1 MKKEEV
7 ILTNLEQIVE
17 HSEVEGFL
25 TVCRYLKQTPSNTL
39 QYLHTSPDGS
49 LLEVDIY
56 ATVDGQLRKSVSFE
70 TFEQSKGFPMEV
82 TLADLENAIERSK
95 HQTPL
100 RYRGICATKWEEIK
114 FLIGEV

>member
-1 MKKEEV
+1 MKEKV
-7 ILTNLEQIVE
+7 ILTNLEQVVE
-17 HSEVEGFL
+17 HKGIDGLL
-25 TVCRYLKQTPSNTL
+25 TISRYLQQSPSNTL
-39 QYLHTSPDGS
+39 QYLYKAVDDS

-82 TLADLENAIERSK
+82 TVADLEKAIERSK

-114 FLIGEV
+114 FLVGGD

>member
-1 MKKEEV
+1 MKKEEL
-7 ILTNLEQIVE
+7 ILTNLNQVMG

-39 QYLHTSPDGS
+39 QYLHTSLDGS

-70 TFEQSKGFPMEV
+70 SFEQSKGFPMEV

-95 HQTPL
+95 HQAPL
-100 RYRGICATKWEEIK
+100 RYKGICATKWEEIK
-114 FLIGEV
+114 FLVGGV

>member
-7 ILTNLEQIVE
+7 ILTNLEQVME
-17 HSEVEGFL
+17 HSEVDGFL
-25 TVCRYLKQTPSNTL
+25 TVSRYLQQSPSNTL
-39 QYLHTSPDGS
+39 QYLYKAVDGS

-114 FLIGEV
+114 FLVGTV

>member
-25 TVCRYLKQTPSNTL
+25 TVGRYLKQTPSNTL
-39 QYLHTSPDGS
+39 QYLHTSSDGS

-70 TFEQSKGFPMEV
+70 SHIE
-82 TLADLENAIERSK
+82 LENFDLNILNKIME
-95 HQTPL
+95 Q
-100 RYRGICATKWEEIK
+100 
-114 FLIGEV
+114 

>member
-1 MKKEEV
+1 MNNNNLALTDLKQVEEREDYGEFV
-7 ILTNLEQIVE
+7 ILSN
-17 HSEVEGFL
+17 
-25 TVCRYLKQTPSNTL
+25 YLQQSPSNTV
-39 QYLHTSPDGS
+39 QYLYTAPDGS

-70 TFEQSKGFPMEV
+70 SFEQSKGFPMEV
-82 TLADLENAIERSK
+82 TLSDLENAIERSK

-114 FLIGEV
+114 FLVGGI

>member
-1 MKKEEV
+1 MKKDEI
-7 ILTNLEQIVE
+7 ILNNLGQVME

-25 TVCRYLKQTPSNTL
+25 TVGRYLKQTPSNTL

-82 TLADLENAIERSK
+82 TLADLEKAIERSK
-95 HQTPL
+95 HQTSL

-114 FLIGEV
+114 FLVGEE

>member
-1 MKKEEV
+1 MIDET
-7 ILTNLEQIVE
+7 LT
-17 HSEVEGFL
+17 L
-25 TVCRYLKQTPSNTL
+25 TDLKQVKEQKDYDDFITVSHYLQQSPSNTV
-39 QYLHTSPDGS
+39 QYLYTAPDGS

-70 TFEQSKGFPMEV
+70 SFEQSKGFPMEV

-114 FLIGEV
+114 FLVGGI

>member
-7 ILTNLEQIVE
+7 ILTNLEQVVE
-17 HSEVEGFL
+17 YKDIDGFL
-25 TVCRYLKQTPSNTL
+25 TISRYLQQSPSNTV
-39 QYLHTSPDGS
+39 QYLYTAPDGS

-56 ATVDGQLRKSVSFE
+56 ATVEGQLRKSVSFE

-82 TLADLENAIERSK
+82 TLVDLEKAIKRSK
-95 HQTPL
+95 QQSPL

-114 FLIGEV
+114 FLVGGV

>member
-7 ILTNLEQIVE
+7 ILTNLEQVME

-25 TVCRYLKQTPSNTL
+25 KVSRYLQQSPSNTL
-39 QYLHTSPDGS
+39 QYLYKAADDS

-95 HQTPL
+95 YQTPL

-114 FLIGEV
+114 FLVGGV

>member
-7 ILTNLEQIVE
+7 ILNLEQVLE
-17 HSEVEGFL
+17 HSEVDGFL
-25 TVCRYLKQTPSNTL
+25 TISRYLQQSPSNTL
-39 QYLHTSPDGS
+39 QYLYKAVDDS

-56 ATVDGQLRKSVSFE
+56 ATVDGQLRKAVSFDS
-70 TFEQSKGFPMEV
+70 FEQSKGFPMEV

-100 RYRGICATKWEEIK
+100 RYRGTCATKWEEIK
-114 FLIGEV
+114 FLVGGI

>member
-1 MKKEEV
+1 MKKEEI
-7 ILTNLEQIVE
+7 ILNNLGYVME

-25 TVCRYLKQTPSNTL
+25 TVGRYLKQTPSNTL

-70 TFEQSKGFPMEV
+70 TFEQSKSFPMEV

-100 RYRGICATKWEEIK
+100 RYRGICATKWDEVL
-114 FLIGEV
+114 FLVGEV

>member
-7 ILTNLEQIVE
+7 ILTNLEQVVE
-17 HSEVEGFL
+17 HKDVDGFL
-25 TVCRYLKQTPSNTL
+25 TISRYLQQSPSNTV
-39 QYLHTSPDGS
+39 QYLYTAPDGS

-56 ATVDGQLRKSVSFE
+56 ATVEGKLRKSVSFE
-70 TFEQSKGFPMEV
+70 SFEQSKGFPMEV

-95 HQTPL
+95 HQAPL

-114 FLIGEV
+114 FLVGGV

>member
-7 ILTNLEQIVE
+7 ILTNLEQVME
-17 HSEVEGFL
+17 HSEVDGFL
-25 TVCRYLKQTPSNTL
+25 TVSRYLQQSPSNTV
-39 QYLHTSPDGS
+39 QYFYTAPDGS

-56 ATVDGQLRKSVSFE
+56 ATVDGQLRKAVSFDS
-70 TFEQSKGFPMEV
+70 FEQSKGFPMEV

-95 HQTPL
+95 HQSPL

-114 FLIGEV
+114 FLVGGV

>member
-1 MKKEEV
+1 MKKEEL
-7 ILTNLEQIVE
+7 ILTNLDQVME
-17 HSEVEGFL
+17 HSEVDGFL
-25 TVCRYLKQTPSNTL
+25 TISRYLQQSPSNTL

-82 TLADLENAIERSK
+82 TVADLERAIERSN
-95 HQTPL
+95 HQAPL

-114 FLIGEV
+114 FLVGGV